1 MACGVTVG
9 WWGGVGMGAW
19 GQTSWTLKNSAAEDA
34 LNAVVYDG
42 TRFVAVGEAGALVT
56 SLNGESWSSAP
67 VGTIGGSMRGL
78 LFTGTQYVACGQND
92 RLFGA
97 VLTSADAAVWTPA
110 VVASSSGSILT
121 GLATNGTGLYV
132 ACGSAGRL
140 YRTRNTAAWPSYVTL
155 PGGPL
160 LQTVAYGGGWFV
172 AVGESGTLARSRD
185 GEQWTVMPTGT
196 NEFLSGITYGNGRW
210 VAVGSGGTILTS
222 MDLTT
227 WSPRPSVT
235 TKYLFSV
242 SYEAGQYV
250 VTGADGTIL
259 TSLDGQA
266 WTVRPTGLSEER
278 LAGVVE
284 GGDSVVVVGELAF
297 TTGYAVVL
305 TAAAERP
312 PGFRWSAAVA
322 QALEADG
329 SVDLTLTRV
338 GSSDGEAQVEYLLQS
353 GSAEVGADLP
363 DSSGVVTFAS
373 GQSSRTISVP
383 ITQDELFEGEENF
396 VVELRALT
404 PGWAALR
411 PATVFVNVRDAQDSD
426 ADGLPDLWEQTHF
439 QNLAAT
445 AGADPDGDGNSN
457 LTEYTDG
464 TLPTDGTSAHYF
476 LNLSTTGQGSLATIP
491 PTAKFP
497 RGSNVAVVATPAEGW
512 VVQSWTGAGTGD
524 GLNRSVVMTGDQ
536 SLAAAFVLSLGGAL
550 EAPTLVWTTS
560 GTGQPWFGQLDVSK
574 DGVDAAK
581 SGPTP
586 PNTATSLHTTVVGP
600 AALSFWWRA
609 SCRANS
615 DYLKFF
621 LNGEEY
627 DARTGAA
634 DWEQVGLELE
644 PGEHTLTWTYSRG
657 PQGPIGQDAGWLDQV
672 TVTVSGYVTWLPQF
686 FSAAEIAQSALTAP
700 TADPDLDGVPN
711 LVEYGLGTSPR
722 DGKGT
727 APALPKM
734 EIVTTPSGARRALL
748 FSRPKDLASQIVYQG
763 EWSSDLVAWNVFGA
777 EEILASES
785 GVDSVRIIDPQPP
798 ADAPRRLYR
807 LRVTTSVP

>member
-1 MACGVTVG
+1 MSIGLEWEV
-9 WWGGVGMGAW
+9 W

-42 TRFVAVGEAGALVT
+42 NRFVAVGEAGALVT
-56 SLNGESWSSAP
+56 SVDGEMWSSAS

-78 LFTGTQYVACGQND
+78 LFTGTHYVACGQND
-92 RLFGA
+92 QLFGA
-97 VLTSADAAVWTPA
+97 VLTSADATVWTPA

-121 GLATNGTGLYV
+121 GLATNGTGHYV
-132 ACGSAGRL
+132 ACGAAGRL
-140 YRTRNTAAWPSYVTL
+140 YRTRNTASWPSYVTL
-155 PGGPL
+155 PGEPL
-160 LQTVAYGGGWFV
+160 LQAVVYGRGWFV

-185 GEQWTVMPTGT
+185 GEQWTVIPTGT

-242 SYEAGQYV
+242 SYEAGHYV
-250 VTGADGTIL
+250 ATGADGMIL

-266 WTVRPTGLSEER
+266 WTVRPTGLSQER
-278 LAGVVE
+278 LAAVVE
-284 GGDSVVVVGELAF
+284 GGDLVVVVGELAF
-297 TTGYAVVL
+297 TTGFAVVL
-305 TAAAERP
+305 TAVAERP
-312 PGFRWSAAVA
+312 PGFRWSAAA
-322 QALEADG
+322 AHALEAEG

-353 GSAEVGADLP
+353 GTAEIGSDLP

-373 GQSSRTISVP
+373 GQTSRAITLP
-383 ITQDELFEGEENF
+383 LTQDELFEGEENF
-396 VVELRALT
+396 LVELRTLT

-411 PATVFVNVRDAQDSD
+411 PGTVFVNVRDAQDSD
-426 ADGLPDLWEQTHF
+426 DDGLPDRWEQTHF

-445 AGADPDGDGNSN
+445 AAADPDGDGNSN

-464 TLPTDGTSAHYF
+464 TLPTDMTSAHYF
-476 LNLSTTGQGSLATIP
+476 LNLSSTGEGSLTTIP

-497 RGSNVAVVATPAEGW
+497 RDSNVTVIATPAEGW

-524 GLNRSVVMTGDQ
+524 GLNRSVAMAGDQ
-536 SLAAAFVLSLGGAL
+536 SLAATFVLSLGGAL
-550 EAPTLVWTTS
+550 EAPTLALTTS
-560 GTGQPWFGQLDVSK
+560 GTGQPWFGQLDFSK

-621 LNGEEY
+621 LDGEEY
-627 DARTGAA
+627 DSRTGAA
-634 DWEQVGLELE
+634 NWDIVTLELA

-657 PQGPIGQDAGWLDQV
+657 PQGPIGQDAGWLDLV
-672 TVTVSGYVTWLPQF
+672 TVTVGGYVSWLPQHF
-686 FSAAEIAQSALTAP
+686 TPAEIAQPGLTGP
-700 TADPDLDGVPN
+700 TADPDLDGIPN
-711 LVEYGLGTSPR
+711 LVEFALRTSPR
-722 DGKGT
+722 DGSAA
-727 APALPKM
+727 APGLPRV
-734 EIVTTPSGARRALL
+734 EIVTSPAGARRALL
-748 FSRPKDLASQIVYQG
+748 FSRPAELASQIVYQG
-763 EWSSDLVAWNVFGA
+763 EWSSDLVTWSVFGA
-777 EEILASES
+777 EEILTSES
-785 GVDSVRIIDPQPP
+785 GIDSVRIVDPQVP

-807 LRVTTSVP
+807 LRVTTSVPQ